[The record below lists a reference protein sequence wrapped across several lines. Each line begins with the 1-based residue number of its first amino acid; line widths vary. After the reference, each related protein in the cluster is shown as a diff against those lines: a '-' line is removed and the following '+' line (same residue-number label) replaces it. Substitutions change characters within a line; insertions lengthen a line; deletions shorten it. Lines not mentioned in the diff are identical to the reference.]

1 MAFKFDECFKP
12 EAIRQAAIEKA
23 ASAKSFNE
31 SIKYAKKCLEHS
43 DFQRYK
49 SEFEKAYERILRD
62 IIIFTEDHFDK
73 GKSAE
78 SYAIKMS
85 RYVQRIEDLMIL
97 LNRIEIEAAHAPA
110 EEKVKK

>member
-1 MAFKFDECFKP
+1 MFKFE
-12 EAIRQAAIEKA
+12 EAFQTETIRKAAIQKA

-31 SIKYAKKCLEHS
+31 CLKIAKKCLEHS

-62 IIIFTEDHFDK
+62 IIIFTEEHFDK
-73 GKSAE
+73 GRSAE

-97 LNRIEIEAAHAPA
+97 LNRIEIEASHAPA
-110 EEKVKK
+110 QEEKVK

>member
-1 MAFKFDECFKP
+1 VAFKFDECFIP
-12 EAIRQAAIEKA
+12 ATIRKAAIEKA
-23 ASAKSFNE
+23 ASARSFNE
-31 SIKYAKKCLEHS
+31 SIKAAKKCLEHA

-49 SEFEKAYERILRD
+49 SEFENAYARILRD

-97 LNRIEIEAAHAPA
+97 LNRIELEASHEPIQ
-110 EEKVKK
+110 EGKPK